1 MISDT
6 EYARAVAE
14 FVSRNGVT
22 RCPTVCLA
30 PTRASVSDADRVAL
44 RSHAEI
50 RDAVRR
56 TRRREL
62 GQMVSPRQG
71 IADRMGRGR
80 EAAD

>member
-6 EYARAVAE
+6 EYTRAVAAFLRE
-14 FVSRNGVT
+14 KGVT
-22 RCPTVCLA
+22 RCPTVCVA
-30 PTRASVSDADRVAL
+30 PTGASVSDADRVAL

-50 RDAVRR
+50 REAGRR

-62 GQMVSPRQG
+62 QQMIAPRRG
-71 IADRMGRGR
+71 IAGRTDRGR